1 MNPFYKTWFLL
12 IACIVINTTTTLAND
27 GHAAPSTFTAT
38 RFITS
43 VKTFDS
49 IITATTAAKVCACQI
64 LNLRSNNHHVKNAVV
79 FAEKTISDEPTDLA
93 KARLRLEKEKR
104 LLRILFYNKIEVI
117 AKTTASTDCNTLF
130 LQLKKKQAN
139 LMLYEVLDADVAV
152 R

>member
-12 IACIVINTTTTLAND
+12 IACIVITTTTFAND
-27 GHAAPSTFTAT
+27 GHTVPSTFTSPA
-38 RFITS
+38 FIPS

-49 IITATTAAKVCACQI
+49 IITATSAAKVCACQI

-79 FAEKTISDEPTDLA
+79 FAEKTISNEHTDLA
-93 KARLRLEKEKR
+93 KAKTRLEKEKR

-117 AKTTASTDCNTLF
+117 AKTTAATDCNTLF
-130 LQLKKKQAN
+130 LQLKKKQDN
-139 LMLYEVLDADVAV
+139 LLLYEVLNADIAV